1 MESDRRLA
9 GRVWLAVMQMRYRAV
24 WPLPLAF
31 SHQRTGARFALS
43 TLRGHA
49 EFELDFVKT
58 HAHVR
63 AALNELVADAMTDT
77 DNHGDLLE
85 EANNNH
91 SH

>member
-1 MESDRRLA
+1 
-9 GRVWLAVMQMRYRAV
+9 MQMRHWAV

-31 SHQRTGARFALS
+31 SHQRAGAWLALP

-49 EFELDFVKT
+49 EFQLDFVKT
-58 HAHVR
+58 HTHLR
-63 AALNELVADAMTDT
+63 AALDELVADTTADT
-77 DNHGDLLE
+77 DNHGDLPE